1 MKRGNYVV
9 GAIFILLGIAF
20 LLSNMG
26 IIDINFSQHWPLTLL
41 IPGLLFELGYFIKRK
56 DPGLLV
62 PGGMFT
68 TYGALFYINIL
79 YGWHWMAYLWPLFP
93 LGVAIG
99 LFQLYLFSE
108 REALLLVPVGI
119 IGGFSLVALT
129 FTLSFWNIS
138 LVISIILILIG
149 LIIIFRKK

>member
-1 MKRGNYVV
+1 MKKSNFLV
-9 GAIFILLGIAF
+9 GSIFIILGIAF

-26 IIDINFSQHWPLTLL
+26 IIHINFTQHWPLTVL

-62 PGGMFT
+62 PGGMLT

-79 YGWHWMAYLWPLFP
+79 YGWHWMGYLWPLFP

-99 LFQLYLFSE
+99 LFQLYLFSD
-108 REALLLVPVGI
+108 REPMLLIPVGI

-149 LIIIFRKK
+149 LLIIFRKK